1 VPASV
6 EELAY
11 FEAVRAIEEQ
21 SSVLASLQT
30 RAGTLLAASSL
41 VTVGVLWPRHRW
53 RFVVSPARLI
63 AAARAEPA
71 DDDVAKAHE
80 EVALRLERMLDD
92 NRTTLQSLFRTFRF
106 SCVFLIA
113 EVAAWISSSCEGG
126 ILRSWQSRPEP
137 TSRRSLCRRRAGRTS
152 ASQKSAA
159 DLLRRPVEALS
170 QADEETT

>member
-11 FEAVRAIEEQ
+11 VESVRAIEEQ

-41 VTVGVLWPRHRW
+41 VTSFLGGRALSGEFHFWSIVALGAFVATSLSTVGVLWPRHRW

-63 AAARAEPA
+63 AAARADPA

-92 NRTTLQSLFRTFRF
+92 NRATLQSLFRTFRL

-113 EVAAWISSSCEGG
+113 EVAAWILE
-126 ILRSWQSRPEP
+126 L
-137 TSRRSLCRRRAGRTS
+137 
-152 ASQKSAA
+152 
-159 DLLRRPVEALS
+159 V
-170 QADEETT
+170 

>member
-1 VPASV
+1 VVPASV

-41 VTVGVLWPRHRW
+41 VTSFLGGRALSGEFHFWSILALGAFVATSLLTVGVLWPRHRW

-80 EVALRLERMLDD
+80 EVG
-92 NRTTLQSLFRTFRF
+92 
-106 SCVFLIA
+106 CA
-113 EVAAWISSSCEGG
+113 EARAYA
-126 ILRSWQSRPEP
+126 
-137 TSRRSLCRRRAGRTS
+137 RRRPNHLAKPVSYIQVLVRLLDRRGRGLDS
-152 ASQKSAA
+152 RAR
-159 DLLRRPVEALS
+159 LREVS
-170 QADEETT
+170 